1 MARGGDGKPTFRNW
15 VAVFGAILGAFMA
28 VLDIQITNA
37 SLPDIQ
43 GGIAASLD
51 EGTWISTAYLVA
63 EIITIPLTGWFAEV
77 FSTRRYL
84 IANCVLFLGF
94 SMLCGLSDNL
104 TMMIVCRAGQGFTG
118 GVFIPTAMT
127 IVLRCLPPAKQP
139 IGMALFGV
147 TATFAPA
154 IGPTVGGF
162 LTDTLSWH
170 WIFYINLV
178 PGLLL
183 IWTIGYGLESEPM
196 KLDRLRHG
204 DWAGIVSMAIG
215 LGSLITMLEEGER
228 KDWFGDP
235 LIRDT
240 AILAAIFIPVFIVFE
255 LKHRQPF
262 INLRLLKQPGFVSVS
277 AMGLLMG
284 LALYGTVYVLPVYL
298 AQIQGYD
305 ALQIGEVVMWMG
317 LPQLLIFPFVP
328 LAMRHVDMRVIVG
341 FGLAL
346 FAVSCFMNS
355 YLTHDWAIQQLR
367 WSQLVRAAGQPFIIV
382 PLSQLAAGSQPRREQ
397 AGASAIFNIMRNLGG
412 SVGIAMLSTFIT
424 FREHYHF
431 SVIGDALTQNSLR
444 TAAILNGL
452 TRALAAKTQAGA
464 GATRMQALAEMAG
477 TVRREAF
484 VMAYSDCFFVM
495 GIALTM
501 SIFALFLV
509 AKPRAAEP
517 ARDGSRS
524 RTPLAAH

>member
-1 MARGGDGKPTFRNW
+1 MAEREQQPSFRDW
-15 VAVFGAILGAFMA
+15 IAVFGAILGAFMA
-28 VLDIQITNA
+28 VLDIQIVNG
-37 SLPDIQ
+37 SLEYIQ
-43 GGIAASLD
+43 GGLSASLD
-51 EGTWISTAYLVA
+51 EGTWISTAYLVG
-63 EIITIPLTGWFAEV
+63 EIITIPLTGWLSEV

-84 IANCVLFLGF
+84 IGNCILFLGF
-94 SMLCGLSDNL
+94 SVLCGLSTNL
-104 TMMIVCRAGQGFTG
+104 GMMIVCRAGQGFTG
-118 GVFIPTAMT
+118 GVFIPMAMT
-127 IVLRCLPPAKQP
+127 IVLRCLPRSKQS
-139 IGMALFGV
+139 IGLALFGV

-162 LTDTLSWH
+162 LTDSYSWH
-170 WIFYINLV
+170 WIFYINLI
-178 PGLLL
+178 PGMVL
-183 IWTIGYGLESEPM
+183 IWAIAYGLKGGRTKFE
-196 KLDRLRHG
+196 LLRG
-204 DWAGIVSMAIG
+204 ADWAGIACMAIG

-240 AILAAIFIPVFIVFE
+240 AIAAAIFIPAFIAIE
-255 LKHRQPF
+255 LMHRRPF
-262 INLRLLKQPGFVSVS
+262 INLRLLKQPSFASS
-277 AMGLLMG
+277 STMGLLMG
-284 LALYGTVYVLPVYL
+284 LALYGTVYVMPVYL
-298 AQIQGYD
+298 AQVQGYD
-305 ALQIGEVVMWMG
+305 ALQIGEVVMWYG
-317 LPQLLIFPFVP
+317 LPQLLVFPLVP
-328 LAMRHVDMRVIVG
+328 LTMRYVDMRLIVG

-346 FAVSCFMNS
+346 FAISCFMNA

-367 WSQLVRAAGQPFIIV
+367 WTQLVRAAGQPFVIV
-382 PLSQLAAGSQPRREQ
+382 PLSSLAGASQPRREQ
-397 AGASAIFNIMRNLGG
+397 AAASAIFNIMRNLGG

-509 AKPRAAEP
+509 AKPRAAE
-517 ARDGSRS
+517 
-524 RTPLAAH
+524 

>member
-1 MARGGDGKPTFRNW
+1 MAGGGEKEPTLRQW
-15 VAVFGAILGAFMA
+15 IAVFGAILGAFMA

-51 EGTWISTAYLVA
+51 EGTWISTAYLIA
-63 EIITIPLTGWFAEV
+63 EIITIPLSPWLSDI
-77 FSTRRYL
+77 FSMRRYL
-84 IANCVLFLGF
+84 IGNCLMFLGF
-94 SMLCGLSDNL
+94 SMLCGLSTNL
-104 TMMIVCRAGQGFTG
+104 TMMITCRAGQGFTG

-127 IVLRCLPPAKQP
+127 IVLRCLPLSKRP
-139 IGMALFGV
+139 IGLALFGV

-154 IGPTVGGF
+154 IGPTIGGF
-162 LTDTLSWH
+162 LTDTYSWH
-170 WIFYINLV
+170 WIFYINLL
-178 PGLLL
+178 PGAVL
-183 IWTIGYGLESEPM
+183 IWAIGYGLEREPT
-196 KLDRLRHG
+196 KFGRLRQG
-204 DWAGIVSMAIG
+204 DWFGIACMAIG

-240 AILAAIFIPVFIVFE
+240 AILAAIFIPAFIIIE
-255 LKHRQPF
+255 LWRKEPF
-262 INLRLLKQPGFVSVS
+262 INLRLLKQPAFAGAS

-284 LALYGTVYVLPVYL
+284 LGLYGTVYVLPVYL

-305 ALQIGEVVMWMG
+305 ALQIGEVVMWLG
-317 LPQLLIFPFVP
+317 LPQLLIFPLVP
-328 LAMRHVDMRVIVG
+328 LTMRYVDMRVIVG
-341 FGLAL
+341 FGLVL

-367 WSQLVRAAGQPFIIV
+367 WSQLVRAAGQPFIIT
-382 PLSQLAAGSQPRREQ
+382 PLSSLAAGSQPEREQ

-431 SVIGDALTQNSLR
+431 AIIGDRLTQNSLAVADR
-444 TAAILNGL
+444 LGVV
-452 TRALAAKTQAGA
+452 TRAIGAKNPAGA
-464 GATRMQALAEMAG
+464 QMVHMQALAEMAG

-484 VMAYSDCFFVM
+484 VMAYSDCFFIIGVSL
-495 GIALTM
+495 ALC
-501 SIFALFLV
+501 IFALFLT
-509 AKPRAAEP
+509 KPSSDAE
-517 ARDGSRS
+517 AG
-524 RTPLAAH
+524 